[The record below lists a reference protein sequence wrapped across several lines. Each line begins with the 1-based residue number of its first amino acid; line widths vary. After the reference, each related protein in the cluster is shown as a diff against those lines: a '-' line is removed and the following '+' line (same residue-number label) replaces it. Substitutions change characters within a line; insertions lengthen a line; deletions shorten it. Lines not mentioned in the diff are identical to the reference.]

1 MVVIEPGAGQA
12 TPRVVKVCGA
22 DVELANFFVGG
33 RLDEDLTP
41 GRAAVT
47 LLSHID
53 GVPSRLA
60 TAAPAGCNCLAC
72 VERRASGQASLP
84 LPGSDPQDRGRR
96 FLAENGGCAYIDLD
110 HLEICL
116 PEVRSAFD
124 HVASWHAMLRI
135 ARRALE
141 AANAVEPAGRRIQ
154 VLVNNRDGFGNS
166 YGSHLDFLVTRRAW
180 DNIFGRRM
188 QYLLYL
194 AAYQVSSIVFTG
206 QGKVGCENGRP
217 AAAYQLSQRADFI
230 ESLTGPQTTFR
241 RPIVNSRDEALCGG
255 GRNTLARLHA
265 IFFDSTLCHVA
276 SLLKV
281 GVMQIV
287 LAMIEAERIDA
298 ACVLEDP
305 LDALAA
311 WSRDPALRTRARLA
325 SGVEVTAVE
334 LQRRFF
340 EGADA
345 FASAG
350 GLDGIVPRA
359 AEILALWDDTLAKL
373 EARDFTA
380 LTPRLDWVLKL
391 SLLDRAQE
399 QRPDLAWDAPAIRHL
414 DHLYS
419 SLDPRDGLYWAC
431 EASGAVERVVSEETI
446 ARFTVE
452 PPEDTRAWTRAT
464 LLRLAGRDGVEHVDW
479 DAMRIRQRGRRGPA
493 VTDVDLWHPAEFG
506 KADVERLVGPMGRL
520 GDVLEGLSIKGE
532 RHETAGPVH

>member
-1 MVVIEPGAGQA
+1 MIEPTVTNGP
-12 TPRVVKVCGA
+12 PRVVKVCGA

-33 RLDEDLTP
+33 GRDGSLSP
-41 GRAAVT
+41 GRAAAA
-47 LLSHID
+47 LLSRID
-53 GVPSRLA
+53 GIPSRA
-60 TAAPAGCNCLAC
+60 APTAPAGCTCRSC
-72 VERRASGQASLP
+72 VERRASGLSGIP
-84 LPGSDPQDRGRR
+84 LPGSDPQDRERR

-110 HLEICL
+110 HLELCL

-141 AANAVEPAGRRIQ
+141 AANAAEPDGRRIQ

-206 QGKVGCENGRP
+206 QGKVGSENGRP
-217 AAAYQLSQRADFI
+217 SAGYQLSQRADFI
-230 ESLTGPQTTFR
+230 ESLIGPQTTYR
-241 RPIVNSRDEALCGG
+241 RPIVNSRDEALCGR
-255 GRNTLARLHA
+255 GRTMLARLHA
-265 IFFDSTLCHVA
+265 IFFDNTLCQVA

-298 ACVLEDP
+298 GCVLEDP

-311 WSRDPALRTRARLA
+311 WSRDPCLETRARLA
-325 SGVEVTAVE
+325 SGAEVTAVE

-340 EGADA
+340 KDATA
-345 FASAG
+345 FAASG

-359 AEILALWDDTLAKL
+359 DEVLALWDDTLQKL
-373 EARDFTA
+373 ETRDFTA
-380 LTPRLDWVLKL
+380 LAPRLDWVLKL

-399 QRPDLAWDAPAIRHL
+399 QHPDLGWDAPAIRHL

-419 SLDPRDGLYWAC
+419 SLDPADGLYWAC
-431 EASGAVERVVSEETI
+431 ETAGAVERVVSEEAI
-446 ARFTVE
+446 ARFTAE

-464 LLRLAGRDGVEHVDW
+464 LLRLAGRDGIDDVDW
-479 DAMRIRQRGRRGPA
+479 DVVRIRPQGRGA
-493 VTDVDLWHPAEFG
+493 SAAAEIDLWHPAGFG
-506 KADVERLVGPMGRL
+506 KADVEPFVGPAGRL
-520 GDVLEGLSIKGE
+520 EDVLEALSIKGE
-532 RHETAGPVH
+532 RHETAGSVH